1 MYFESIKK
9 VFKEVEIEASEM
21 QSSIDGIEAIAIT
34 RWGNDAN
41 SDVPNI
47 RQRGESICRS
57 IMTLEDKE
65 EEEFKYEERDE
76 IMEENSPSPKKF
88 MPIER
93 KTSNNEDES
102 NDNNIL
108 NEPVDKEWKPVPKSE
123 AVIERYQMLAPM
135 EEEEPKITPA
145 DLPSGAQ
152 NSLYS
157 MLQGD
162 FVSPLSS
169 MATPSDHKITPGKH

>member
-1 MYFESIKK
+1 
-9 VFKEVEIEASEM
+9 
-21 QSSIDGIEAIAIT
+21 
-34 RWGNDAN
+34 
-41 SDVPNI
+41 
-47 RQRGESICRS
+47 
-57 IMTLEDKE
+57 MTLEDKE

-76 IMEENSPSPKKF
+76 IMEVDSPSPKKEQ
-88 MPIER
+88 PLLKLESQV
-93 KTSNNEDES
+93 TTYPEES
-102 NDNNIL
+102 NENIL

-145 DLPSGAQ
+145 DLPTGAQ